1 MTEPAGKDYQRTV
14 MSASLAIAFL
24 MLGGKYVAYS
34 ITGSSAILSDA
45 LESVVH
51 LFATG
56 FAAFSFWY
64 AVRPPD
70 DEHPYGHGKI
80 AYFSSGFEGGL
91 IMVAA
96 FLIIATSVQALIT
109 GPELARLDIGLAIT
123 GGLMLIN
130 LALGSS
136 LVLVGK
142 RHDNLVLMA
151 NGRHVLTDMWTSL
164 GVLVGVALVYLTGI
178 TWIDPVAAILVGLN
192 ILWTAFGLMRNAV
205 QGLMDKVDPV
215 VTAAILK
222 ALDEAVAQG
231 VTLGHHKVRH
241 RLVNSTYWVDYHIQ
255 FPDALSITE
264 AHARA
269 HRIED
274 TVKALFEGRPVI
286 VTAHLEPEGSLR

>member
-1 MTEPAGKDYQRTV
+1 MTNPVGKDYQRTV
-14 MSASLAIAFL
+14 MGASLGIAFL
-24 MLGGKYVAYS
+24 MLGGKFVAYS
-34 ITGSSAILSDA
+34 ITGSSAIYSDA

-64 AVRPPD
+64 ALRPPD

-80 AYFSSGFEGGL
+80 AYFSAGFEGGL

-96 FLIIATSVQALIT
+96 FMIIAVSVEALIT
-109 GPELARLDIGLAIT
+109 GPELARLDVGMLIT
-123 GGLMLIN
+123 AGLMVVN
-130 LALGSS
+130 LALGLS
-136 LVLVGK
+136 LVAVGN
-142 RHDNLVLMA
+142 RHDNLVLSA

-164 GVLVGVALVYLTGI
+164 GVLVGIALVYLTEI
-178 TWIDPVAAILVGLN
+178 TWIDPVAGILVALN
-192 ILWTAFGLMRNAV
+192 ILWTAFGLVRRAV

-215 VTAAILK
+215 VTASILK
-222 ALDEAVAQG
+222 VLDDAVARS
-231 VTLGHHKVRH
+231 VMLGHHKVRH

-264 AHARA
+264 AHERA

-274 TVKALFEGRPVI
+274 SVRALFHGRPVI
-286 VTAHLEPEGSLR
+286 VTAHLEPEGSLL